1 MHWNSSF
8 FTAPQ
13 SSSTTRQARHFR
25 RSAEPCVSSQP
36 AIEVLEFSDHWT
48 VQLDVP
54 GVLLDDIDVTLTDG
68 SLVISGERKLGAP
81 EGAKVLFDDRT
92 LSKFRRE
99 LRVGEGIDQS
109 RIDAELRDGVL
120 KIVLFRSAEAS
131 PQKIQIRRS
140 GSES

>member
-1 MHWNSSF
+1 MHWNTTFFSTPPSF
-8 FTAPQ
+8 AAPQ
-13 SSSTTRQARHFR
+13 RSLQARR
-25 RSAEPCVSSQP
+25 AAESGVTQRPCL
-36 AIEVLEFSDHWT
+36 EVLEFVDHWT

-54 GVLLDDIDVTLTDG
+54 GVCLEDINVTLTNGILAID
-68 SLVISGERKLGAP
+68 GERKSGVP

-120 KIVLFRSAEAS
+120 KIVLFRSPESS
-131 PQKIQIRRS
+131 PQKISIRNANS
-140 GSES
+140 

>member
-8 FTAPQ
+8 FAVPKSYSAPRPGRVF
-13 SSSTTRQARHFR
+13 T
-25 RSAEPCVSSQP
+25 RSAEASETSQP
-36 AIEVLEFSDHWT
+36 ALEVVEHADHWT

-68 SLVISGERKLGAP
+68 SLVISGERKHNVP
-81 EGAKVLFDDRT
+81 EGAKILFNDRT
-92 LSKFRRE
+92 VSKFRRE

-131 PQKIQIRRS
+131 PQKISIRNANS
-140 GSES
+140 